1 MPRQRLTGRT
11 PTTARKNSKK
21 LDRLLVLLEAAPGM
35 RILEPGCGTGRLT
48 TVLGKA
54 VGVEGAVTALDI
66 SVRMANAARR
76 RCAEQKQVQVLQG
89 CLETCSL
96 SVAQF
101 DAVACH
107 QVFPHFNDHVRALD
121 RMARCLRPSGR
132 LVISHF
138 IGREEVNDVHR
149 KAGTVV
155 EKGHAAR
162 RSRYARPVRT
172 GRFYRRSAGRHC
184 ERLLSFGPPD
194 SVAAR
199 HGQPKTNTAE
209 AGPSTFPSR
218 TASASP
224 FSAPFPTP
232 SPFSRTNFVFQEFL
246 PAALL
251 WLDKILFHSIF

>member
-1 MPRQRLTGRT
+1 MID
-11 PTTARKNSKK
+11 TAYMKKAAFFDAQAKADWADANYSPEEFEK

-155 EKGHAAR
+155 EKDMLPGEADMLALFGQAGFTVDLLEDTANAYFLSAR
-162 RSRYARPVRT
+162 
-172 GRFYRRSAGRHC
+172 
-184 ERLLSFGPPD
+184 L
-194 SVAAR
+194 
-199 HGQPKTNTAE
+199 
-209 AGPSTFPSR
+209 
-218 TASASP
+218 
-224 FSAPFPTP
+224 TP
-232 SPFSRTNFVFQEFL
+232 
-246 PAALL
+246 
-251 WLDKILFHSIF
+251 